1 MPFEPVQPARL
12 AAPRD
17 RRALATV
24 AGSKRAALDRHATGA
39 IGRAD
44 SVALHVD
51 ARRIRSETPPARA
64 PSRFGAA
71 SARAA

>member
-1 MPFEPVQPARL
+1 MRDAHRGARPL
-12 AAPRD
+12 
-17 RRALATV
+17 RAC
-24 AGSKRAALDRHATGA
+24 AALDPHATGA

-44 SVALHVD
+44 SVALHAG
-51 ARRIRSETPPARA
+51 ARRIRSGTPPARA